1 MLALVLTSS
10 SSSPK
15 ISGSSVDASSRRACP
30 ASSGCSSLSKSG
42 SKSSPAEKRAPP
54 RLGRVSGSSHS
65 SILRSNS
72 SSLAAGSR
80 PLSPSWTASLL
91 TLSNAES
98 GSGSGSDS
106 GSGSGSDSGSGS
118 GSVSGSGSSSGSGS
132 ELPSNSGSSS
142 DSVSAAAPAP
152 ASFAIIPRSSSKL
165 SSDSFSIS
173 SGANSIGSADSVAPL
188 TTCASWTSGF

>member
-98 GSGSGSDS
+98 GSGSGS
-106 GSGSGSDSGSGS
+106 
-118 GSVSGSGSSSGSGS
+118 GSVSVSVSVSVSGSSSGSGS
-132 ELPSNSGSSS
+132 ELPSNSGSLS

-188 TTCASWTSGF
+188 STCASWTSGF

>member
-91 TLSNAES
+91 TLSNAKS
-98 GSGSGSDS
+98 G
-106 GSGSGSDSGSGS
+106 SGSGS
-118 GSVSGSGSSSGSGS
+118 GSVSGSGSGSSAGSGS

-152 ASFAIIPRSSSKL
+152 ASLAIIPRSSSKL

-188 TTCASWTSGF
+188 STCASWTSGF

>member
-30 ASSGCSSLSKSG
+30 ASSGCSSLSKSS

-80 PLSPSWTASLL
+80 PLSPRWTASLL

-98 GSGSGSDS
+98 GSGSGS
-106 GSGSGSDSGSGS
+106 GSDSG
-118 GSVSGSGSSSGSGS
+118 
-132 ELPSNSGSSS
+132 LPSNSGSSS
-142 DSVSAAAPAP
+142 DSVSAAAPSS
-152 ASFAIIPRSSSKL
+152 ASFTIIPRSSSKL
-165 SSDSFSIS
+165 SSDSFSMS

-188 TTCASWTSGF
+188 STCAS

>member
-30 ASSGCSSLSKSG
+30 ASSGCSSLSKSS

-98 GSGSGSDS
+98 GSGSGS
-106 GSGSGSDSGSGS
+106 
-118 GSVSGSGSSSGSGS
+118 
-132 ELPSNSGSSS
+132 ELPSNSGLSS

-188 TTCASWTSGF
+188 STCASWTSGF

>member
-30 ASSGCSSLSKSG
+30 ASSGCSSLSKSS

-72 SSLAAGSR
+72 SSLSAGSR
-80 PLSPSWTASLL
+80 PLSPRWTASLL
-91 TLSNAES
+91 TLSNAEY
-98 GSGSGSDS
+98 G
-106 GSGSGSDSGSGS
+106 
-118 GSVSGSGSSSGSGS
+118 SGSGS
-132 ELPSNSGSSS
+132 ELPSNSGLSS

-188 TTCASWTSGF
+188 STCASWTSGF

>member
-98 GSGSGSDS
+98 GSGSGS
-106 GSGSGSDSGSGS
+106 GSVSV
-118 GSVSGSGSSSGSGS
+118 SVSGSGSSAGSGS

-188 TTCASWTSGF
+188 STCASWTSGF

>member
-30 ASSGCSSLSKSG
+30 ASSGCSSLSKSS

-54 RLGRVSGSSHS
+54 RLGRVSGSNHS

-98 GSGSGSDS
+98 GSGSGS
-106 GSGSGSDSGSGS
+106 
-118 GSVSGSGSSSGSGS
+118 
-132 ELPSNSGSSS
+132 ELPSNSGLSS

-188 TTCASWTSGF
+188 STCASWTSGF

>member
-106 GSGSGSDSGSGS
+106 GSGSGSGS
-118 GSVSGSGSSSGSGS
+118 GSVSVSGSSSGSGS

-188 TTCASWTSGF
+188 STCASWTSGF